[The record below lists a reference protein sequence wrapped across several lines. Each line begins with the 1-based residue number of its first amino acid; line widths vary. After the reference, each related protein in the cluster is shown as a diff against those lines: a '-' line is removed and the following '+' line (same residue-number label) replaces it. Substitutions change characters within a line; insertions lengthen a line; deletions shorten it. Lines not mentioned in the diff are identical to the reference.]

1 MNSPIVDE
9 PQQLREKSDLA
20 HQRRAT
26 SDEKVVEERIEKY
39 STEALDAA
47 NTSRKAQL
55 QKLRENSSLA
65 RLRASSELQ
74 RLHGR
79 EDDMKLL
86 MERLR
91 NISEPSRGAILVAG
105 QSGVGKS
112 ALVKRGLQ
120 DRAEKM
126 GIAFVGGKFD
136 LNKNA
141 LPYSAVA
148 DALSSLVTHALAKNN
163 AEKLMS
169 DIKEA
174 LGDDMQ
180 VVTHAMGLDTLLS
193 LDTKNTQ
200 RSSIGG
206 KEAANR
212 LQYAV
217 RRLMRAICSN
227 VEAGV
232 TLFIDD
238 LQWADVASLELLLS
252 LMQDEDISSL
262 LIVGAYRD
270 NEVSDS
276 HPLMLQLREAERLGN
291 TITTL
296 QLSNL
301 KLESVQSLIA
311 EALRMEDDEGA
322 VESLS
327 NIVQKKTD
335 GNPFFVW
342 MFLTSRE

>member
-1 MNSPIVDE
+1 MNSPLSTEGRSVSD
-9 PQQLREKSDLA
+9 DLA

-26 SDEKVVEERIEKY
+26 SDGKVVEERIEKY

-91 NISEPSRGAILVAG
+91 NISEPSKGAILVAG

-141 LPYSAVA
+141 LPYSAFA
-148 DALSSLVTHALAKNN
+148 DALSSLVTHVLAQNN
-163 AEKLMS
+163 AEKIMS
-169 DIKEA
+169 DIKGA

-180 VVTHAMGLDTLLS
+180 VVTHAMGLDALLS
-193 LDTKNTQ
+193 LDMENDQ
-200 RSSIGG
+200 RSSVVVDG
-206 KEAANR
+206 KKAANR

-217 RRLMRAICSN
+217 CRLMKVICSN
-227 VEAGV
+227 LEAGV
-232 TLFIDD
+232 ILFIDD
-238 LQWADVASLELLLS
+238 LQF
-252 LMQDEDISSL
+252 Q
-262 LIVGAYRD
+262 
-270 NEVSDS
+270 
-276 HPLMLQLREAERLGN
+276 
-291 TITTL
+291 
-296 QLSNL
+296 
-301 KLESVQSLIA
+301 
-311 EALRMEDDEGA
+311 
-322 VESLS
+322 
-327 NIVQKKTD
+327 
-335 GNPFFVW
+335 
-342 MFLTSRE
+342 